1 MRGSFIRSSQKK
13 SEVAQKGRR
22 GIENV
27 SAALLQM
34 VVTAAFSVITLNE
47 RYEHVWYLLGGTVT
61 FHDLGQLN

>member
-47 RYEHVWYLLGGTVT
+47 R
-61 FHDLGQLN
+61 